1 MVGRPLIRSRAKV
14 NNIEVQDIMV
24 GDEGSKTLLIV
35 VFYSIRMFFFHS
47 TKSSTSA

>member
-24 GDEGSKTLLIV
+24 GDEGMTDISLLIL
-35 VFYSIRMFFFHS
+35 S
-47 TKSSTSA
+47 

>member
-24 GDEGSKTLLIV
+24 GDEGIQ
-35 VFYSIRMFFFHS
+35 I
-47 TKSSTSA
+47 

>member
-24 GDEGSKTLLIV
+24 CDEGKKFLFFS
-35 VFYSIRMFFFHS
+35 VFFKNIFF
-47 TKSSTSA
+47 

>member
-24 GDEGSKTLLIV
+24 GDEGNFARDMIKNSSVNFIYL
-35 VFYSIRMFFFHS
+35 S
-47 TKSSTSA
+47 TKSSTNA

>member
-24 GDEGSKTLLIV
+24 CDEGKRKTKRIFLIQINI
-35 VFYSIRMFFFHS
+35 FSS
-47 TKSSTSA
+47 TKSSTNA

>member
-24 GDEGSKTLLIV
+24 CDEGKKIIL
-35 VFYSIRMFFFHS
+35 FFFS
-47 TKSSTSA
+47 